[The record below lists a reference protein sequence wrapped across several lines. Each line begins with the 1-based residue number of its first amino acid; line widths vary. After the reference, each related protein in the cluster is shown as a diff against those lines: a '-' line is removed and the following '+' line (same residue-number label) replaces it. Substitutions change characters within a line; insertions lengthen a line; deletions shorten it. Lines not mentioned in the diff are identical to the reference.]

1 MHKPEIG
8 TRRERGIQNVRQK
21 TYSGYEPESQS
32 RMGKVVTETENMD
45 TSYPRED
52 IFMTHPN
59 KPDNAHTVVDV
70 GAPPTMRDHLLWSLC
85 NTVYLNLFCLGFMAL
100 VYSVKARDQR
110 VQGNEL
116 AARRYGRK
124 ARCYNILA
132 TVWNIALPAFILAL
146 VITGIVH
153 LSQVVNASL
162 DFFSLR
168 SYLGNTDD
176 D

>member
-1 MHKPEIG
+1 
-8 TRRERGIQNVRQK
+8 
-21 TYSGYEPESQS
+21 
-32 RMGKVVTETENMD
+32 MD

-52 IFMTHPN
+52 IFTTHPN
-59 KPDNAHTVVDV
+59 KPDNAHTVVDI
-70 GAPPTMRDHLLWSLC
+70 GAPITPRDHLLWSLC

-116 AARRYGRK
+116 GARRYGQK

-132 TVWNIALPAFILAL
+132 TVWNIALPALVMAL

-162 DFFSLR
+162 ELFSLR
-168 SYLGNTDD
+168 GYLDNTDD
-176 D
+176 DSN

>member
-1 MHKPEIG
+1 
-8 TRRERGIQNVRQK
+8 
-21 TYSGYEPESQS
+21 
-32 RMGKVVTETENMD
+32 MD

-59 KPDNAHTVVDV
+59 KPDNAHTVVNI
-70 GAPPTMRDHLLWSLC
+70 GSPTTPRDHLLWSLC

-100 VYSVKARDQR
+100 VYSVKARDQK

-116 AARRYGRK
+116 AARRYGQK

-132 TVWNIALPAFILAL
+132 TVWNIMLPALILAL

-168 SYLGNTDD
+168 SYMGNTEDD
-176 D
+176 SN